1 MSKVQSGGALPK
13 NDAVG
18 VLSPPRQKNI
28 QFFCEKACRNEK
40 IVTLQGCCKR
50 GRKWA
55 GGAPHG
61 SSEQDEVGGE
71 RSIRYEEGEMRKEQ
85 GE

>member
-1 MSKVQSGGALPK
+1 MKKTYFARL
-13 NDAVG
+13 
-18 VLSPPRQKNI
+18 LQK
-28 QFFCEKACRNEK
+28 
-40 IVTLQGCCKR
+40 

-71 RSIRYEEGEMRKEQ
+71 RRIRYEEGARRMRK